1 MKRKQNQI
9 TITAIIICLA
19 CAVSGLASPMTFIS
33 VELLGL
39 NDCKQ
44 ATLTRKEIRS
54 NMSFNP
60 PARVIDLLCSCGKC
74 KRPVLIKGRSTSVKS
89 GDPQHTAKTAIV
101 TYINR
106 QNPVNLQDVVEDLS
120 FLLGIDISIDKK
132 KCDEITKTLKKEIVS
147 TYNNKDLAEQVLPWE
162 IRGNIGMNLG
172 ENTGIVVLEDFARR
186 FGMTIQWTEN
196 GAVLVPD
203 TSNPKSREVTTLD

>member
-1 MKRKQNQI
+1 
-9 TITAIIICLA
+9 
-19 CAVSGLASPMTFIS
+19 VS
-33 VELLGL
+33 
-39 NDCKQ
+39 
-44 ATLTRKEIRS
+44 
-54 NMSFNP
+54 
-60 PARVIDLLCSCGKC
+60 
-74 KRPVLIKGRSTSVKS
+74 
-89 GDPQHTAKTAIV
+89 
-101 TYINR
+101 YINR

-132 KCDEITKTLKKEIVS
+132 KCDEITETLKKEIVS

-162 IRGNIGMNLG
+162 IRGNIGMDLG
-172 ENTGIVVLEDFARR
+172 KLFGLENTGLAVLEDFARR